1 MKIIKEH
8 VDRISLSPAA
18 TRSRGY
24 PSVLLTMKAPERLVN
39 AAGPDRRA
47 YLVGTDPL
55 VIELPGVKGLYK
67 VSPEQIVFE
76 QEGSYQQAFKKAMKK
91 YGIKKISDL
100 DTPEEKK
107 GFFNY
112 VDSIWKA
119 KDEKSEACG
128 WHKYG
133 SEDVEEIDHKKALA
147 AASAAQ
153 SDNADIIDVSDD
165 EELQERVG
173 DANVIYADRPFRLM
187 PKKAYTLRA
196 LVPMKKGTNP
206 ELKIGSGKPTGFRE
220 IKRLYGLISAEVA
233 IAMKVLAKSLGQG
246 VTFSIENEDGKRI
259 GVAIS
264 SEDPKDKSKRVTL
277 DDLTYNKTLKDR
289 IYKLIFGK
297 LPKKD
302 FDIREEIK
310 EIVREA
316 GMSQSAIKKMRDKF
330 EKTGELPPHL
340 KKFTQDLDKL
350 KDKYKVK
357 DIVVPGLEWMSE
369 IEISEKAVSRAQQAA
384 IAISKKERGEKPKKE
399 VAPPGRKK
407 QVKGLKKAI
416 KKGEINKTYVD
427 KKTGKRMKANPFAL
441 AWAQYDKHGKPNK

>member
-18 TRSRGY
+18 TRSGGY

-67 VSPEQIVFE
+67 VNPDQIVFE
-76 QEGSYQQAFKKAMKK
+76 QEGSYKQAFQKAMKK

-147 AASAAQ
+147 AGKAAQ
-153 SDNADIIDVSDD
+153 SDNAGIIDVSN
-165 EELQERVG
+165 EEDLQERVG

-206 ELKIGSGKPTGFRE
+206 KLKMGSGKPTGFRE

-246 VTFSIENEDGKRI
+246 VTFSIENEDGRRI

-264 SEDPKDKSKRVTL
+264 SEDPKDRDKRVTL

-302 FDIREEIK
+302 FDIK
-310 EIVREA
+310 
-316 GMSQSAIKKMRDKF
+316 
-330 EKTGELPPHL
+330 
-340 KKFTQDLDKL
+340 
-350 KDKYKVK
+350 
-357 DIVVPGLEWMSE
+357 
-369 IEISEKAVSRAQQAA
+369 EKAVSRAQQAA

>member
-119 KDEKSEACG
+119 KGETDDSKNEILPALAAVGRAVGTAARVASAASSSLSDEKKEACG

-147 AASAAQ
+147 AAAAAQ

-206 ELKIGSGKPTGFRE
+206 KLKMGSGKPTGFRE

-264 SEDPKDKSKRVTL
+264 SEDPKDRSKRVTL

-302 FDIREEIK
+302 FDIK
-310 EIVREA
+310 
-316 GMSQSAIKKMRDKF
+316 
-330 EKTGELPPHL
+330 
-340 KKFTQDLDKL
+340 
-350 KDKYKVK
+350 
-357 DIVVPGLEWMSE
+357 
-369 IEISEKAVSRAQQAA
+369 EKAVSRAQQAA

>member
-196 LVPMKKGTNP
+196 FVPMKKGTNP
-206 ELKIGSGKPTGFRE
+206 KLKMGSGKPTGFRE

-264 SEDPKDKSKRVTL
+264 SEDPKDRSKRVTL

-302 FDIREEIK
+302 FDIK
-310 EIVREA
+310 
-316 GMSQSAIKKMRDKF
+316 
-330 EKTGELPPHL
+330 
-340 KKFTQDLDKL
+340 
-350 KDKYKVK
+350 
-357 DIVVPGLEWMSE
+357 
-369 IEISEKAVSRAQQAA
+369 EKAVSRAQQAA

>member
-173 DANVIYADRPFRLM
+173 DANVIYADRPIRLM

-302 FDIREEIK
+302 FDIRE
-310 EIVREA
+310 
-316 GMSQSAIKKMRDKF
+316 
-330 EKTGELPPHL
+330 
-340 KKFTQDLDKL
+340 
-350 KDKYKVK
+350 
-357 DIVVPGLEWMSE
+357 
-369 IEISEKAVSRAQQAA
+369 KAVSRAQQAA